1 MEKKMGN
8 KSRRIG
14 QVCLV
19 LLLTVLT
26 LSACTREAEEEK
38 IEITLMH
45 GWGGT
50 PETHKTMQTIYED
63 FSKKNPDITLKCI
76 AYSDSSIVVEQANDM
91 LAVGEMPDIISTNGL
106 SYYVDHAVKRG
117 MAMDLMPQIE
127 QDEELK
133 NMIPPS
139 VYESWKTEQGSLYT
153 VPDALEVAGYW
164 YNENYLKAAGIMD
177 ENGNVETPDTWGSF
191 FNMLHQLD
199 TWVKETGQDISVCS
213 LDQLQLVEFLFPA
226 RLASA
231 DERGMEL
238 VQGQSGN
245 FEPEILS
252 PVMKD
257 METLSLVSKHVD
269 NIENARQDFF
279 SGKSILYFNG
289 IWECNERQDQ
299 IAVEEISYSAYPYGE
314 AEKLAYVS
322 ASSGYVFKAQK
333 DEKREEAVIRFL
345 KYMLSTDVQ
354 EKLAVKTGQM
364 PVNPNINTARVKEE
378 NPLLAEAMDKVYEAP
393 VQIRMIR
400 SVWNE
405 NQVNVV
411 DKYIR
416 ENRYS
421 ETDIQSMAEELNQNR

>member
-1 MEKKMGN
+1 
-8 KSRRIG
+8 
-14 QVCLV
+14 
-19 LLLTVLT
+19 
-26 LSACTREAEEEK
+26 
-38 IEITLMH
+38 
-45 GWGGT
+45 
-50 PETHKTMQTIYED
+50 
-63 FSKKNPDITLKCI
+63 
-76 AYSDSSIVVEQANDM
+76 
-91 LAVGEMPDIISTNGL
+91 
-106 SYYVDHAVKRG
+106 
-117 MAMDLMPQIE
+117 
-127 QDEELK
+127 
-133 NMIPPS
+133 
-139 VYESWKTEQGSLYT
+139 
-153 VPDALEVAGYW
+153 
-164 YNENYLKAAGIMD
+164 
-177 ENGNVETPDTWGSF
+177 
-191 FNMLHQLD
+191 MLHQLD

-299 IAVEEISYSAYPYGE
+299 IAAEEISYSAYPYGE

>member
-1 MEKKMGN
+1 MGN
-8 KSRRIG
+8 KNRRRG
-14 QVCLV
+14 QMCLV
-19 LLLTVLT
+19 LLLAVLT
-26 LSACTREAEEEK
+26 LAACAREAEEEK

-63 FSKKNPDITLKCI
+63 FSKKNPDIALKCI

-106 SYYVDHAVKRG
+106 SYYVEHAVKRG
-117 MAMDLMPQIE
+117 MAMDLMPQIGR
-127 QDEELK
+127 DEELSS
-133 NMIPPS
+133 MIPPS
-139 VYESWKTEQGSLYT
+139 VYESWETEQGNLYT

-164 YNENYLKAAGIMD
+164 YNESYLRAAGITD
-177 ENGNVETPDTWGSF
+177 ENGNVETPDTWESF
-191 FNMLHQLD
+191 LKMLHRLD
-199 TWVKETGQDISVCS
+199 AWVRETGQDISVCS
-213 LDQLQLVEFLFPA
+213 LEQLQLVEFLFPA
-226 RLASA
+226 RFASA
-231 DERGMEL
+231 GELGMEL
-238 VQGQSGN
+238 VQGQAKE
-245 FEPEILS
+245 FEQEMLS

-289 IWECNERQDQ
+289 IWECNEGQDTV
-299 IAVEEISYSAYPYGE
+299 AADEISYSAYPYRE
-314 AEKLAYVS
+314 SEKLAYVS

-333 DEKREEAVIRFL
+333 DERKEDAVIRFL

-378 NPLLAEAMDKVYEAP
+378 NPLLAEAMDKGYEAP
-393 VQIRMIR
+393 VQIQMIR

-416 ENRYS
+416 EKRYS
-421 ETDIQSMAEELNQNR
+421 ETDMQSMTEELNQNR